1 MEEELIDK
9 EINSAT
15 VFDNYE
21 FRKWAAKDADR
32 RSKIAAHNH
41 KDFFDEPDHIE
52 KVEKTKAIV
61 KKFFNGAK
69 LYINQRG
76 LGRSKPFTVVKVER
90 PLFPNHLTK
99 AQKQNQF
106 YEPLKDL
113 GVEIVFAKGT
123 DSYLFRVK

>member
-21 FRKWAAKDADR
+21 FRKWAAKDAER
-32 RSKIAAHNH
+32 RSKIAGKNH
-41 KDFFDEPDHIE
+41 EDFFEDPAHVE

-69 LYINQRG
+69 LYVNQRG
-76 LGRSKPFTVVKVER
+76 LGSRKPFTVVKVER
-90 PLFPNHLTK
+90 PMFPNHLTR

-106 YEPLKDL
+106 YEPLKELD
-113 GVEIVFAKGT
+113 VEIVFAKGT
-123 DSYLFRVK
+123 DSYLFRIK